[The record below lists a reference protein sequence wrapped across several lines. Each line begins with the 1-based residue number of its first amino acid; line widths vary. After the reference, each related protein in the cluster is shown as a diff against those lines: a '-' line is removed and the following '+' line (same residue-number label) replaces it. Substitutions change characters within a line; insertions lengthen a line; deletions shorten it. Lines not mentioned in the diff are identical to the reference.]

1 MNKSTFQQMLTKNIK
16 VFENI
21 VALKK
26 TLWKKGKKS
35 QKYKSKSKEII
46 SRYKKSL

>member
-1 MNKSTFQQMLTKNIK
+1 MLTKNIK

-26 TLWKKGKKS
+26 TMWKKGKKS
-35 QKYKSKSKEII
+35 QKYKSKSKEFI

>member
-1 MNKSTFQQMLTKNIK
+1 MLKKNIK